1 MQVLAQRKM
10 HRTVRSVLE
19 AWLPELREQQA
30 KMYQP
35 QVVRRQA
42 LQPWEPQGVQ
52 PGQLAAQVDELQ
64 AQV

>member
-1 MQVLAQRKM
+1 VQ
-10 HRTVRSVLE
+10 SVLE

-42 LQPWEPQGVQ
+42 LQPWEPQGAQ